1 MALEDLTT
9 FPNYILRINE
19 KKEFGRQSTNVDE
32 GTIPK
37 LSDRFDNKRKEV
49 RDQTKIAE
57 FKFPVNHEGRT
68 FFYQQY
74 SNTITARQSTVNGIA
89 GVSSEAYG
97 VGIEDI
103 TVGGIFPP
111 AAERNVITPTNVTT
125 VSLLELLPSQYTPKD
140 WADNLERFIKFYL
153 DLNDPYSQIWTTK
166 GYYLETKINLVGR
179 IASFLGLASD
189 EEKARIGFEGKP
201 HKAGYELVIVDEYA
215 KTIQSIQPKDLQIF
229 ADKSTPVTFGWRL
242 NAHVIEDKLD
252 ANFKEIP
259 DDILQLAASFRLPAI
274 SEIPIVGPL
283 STTVNKLIAISN
295 SVNQMMNTILSY
307 KNVPNTVAQDLYTLS
322 VSNNDYFNK
331 LNRIKE
337 H

>member
-1 MALEDLTT
+1 MALEDLRTY
-9 FPNYILRINE
+9 PNFILRISE

-32 GTIPK
+32 GSIPK
-37 LSDRFDNKRKEV
+37 LSNRFDTKRKEV
-49 RDQTKIAE
+49 RQQKKIAE

-111 AAERNVITPTNVTT
+111 AAERNVIVSTSTLNVT
-125 VSLLELLPSQYTPKD
+125 SLAELLPSQYTPKD

-166 GYYLETKINLVGR
+166 GYYDNTKINLGGM

-189 EEKARIGFEGKP
+189 EKKARIGFEGKP
-201 HKAGYELVIVDEYA
+201 NKAGYELVVVDEYA
-215 KTIQSIQPKDLQIF
+215 KTIQSIQPK
-229 ADKSTPVTFGWRL
+229 
-242 NAHVIEDKLD
+242 E
-252 ANFKEIP
+252 
-259 DDILQLAASFRLPAI
+259 
-274 SEIPIVGPL
+274 
-283 STTVNKLIAISN
+283 
-295 SVNQMMNTILSY
+295 
-307 KNVPNTVAQDLYTLS
+307 
-322 VSNNDYFNK
+322 
-331 LNRIKE
+331 
-337 H
+337 